1 MSTGKIGSLVIY
13 AILALLA
20 ITLAGSQV
28 GTISLRIIQALV
40 VIHALEVLIFF
51 KLCRDAG
58 GSLPGH
64 LLNVFLFGYFH
75 LKELK
80 AAAG

>member
-1 MSTGKIGSLVIY
+1 MSNGKIGALVLY

-20 ITLAGSQV
+20 FTQADSQI
-28 GTISLRIIQALV
+28 GTISFRIIQALV
-40 VIHALEVLIFF
+40 IVHALEVVIFF

-64 LLNVFLFGYFH
+64 LLNIFVFGYFH
-75 LKELK
+75 MKELK
-80 AAAG
+80 AAVR

>member
-1 MSTGKIGSLVIY
+1 MSTGKIGSLVLY

-20 ITLAGSQV
+20 FTQAGSQI
-28 GTISLRIIQALV
+28 GTISIRIIQALV
-40 VIHALEVLIFF
+40 VVHALEVVIFF

-64 LLNVFLFGYFH
+64 LLNIFVFGYFH
-75 LKELK
+75 MKELK
-80 AAAG
+80 AAAR